1 MLILSSVS
9 ALRDWR
15 DCWWE
20 SLASSVKRRLCKHFG
35 KTLLSHQRLDTFL
48 TRIEAVINSRPLTTV
63 SDNVRDWTPKTPAR
77 LALELSLFNL
87 RNIPDEILANERTRR
102 QRYLYP
108 LPEASDSQVL
118 SLLNPWTGFVEGYQL
133 IAITTVTILMLSS
146 FKRIKTESVRKLTF
160 FTF

>member
-1 MLILSSVS
+1 MLILSSVP

-35 KTLLSHQRLDTFL
+35 KTLLSHQRLDTF
-48 TRIEAVINSRPLTTV
+48 RIEAVINSRPLTTV
-63 SDNVRDWTPKTPAR
+63 SDNVRDWTHKTPAR

-133 IAITTVTILMLSS
+133 IVITTVTILMLPS
-146 FKRIKTESVRKLTF
+146 FKLIKTESVRKLTF